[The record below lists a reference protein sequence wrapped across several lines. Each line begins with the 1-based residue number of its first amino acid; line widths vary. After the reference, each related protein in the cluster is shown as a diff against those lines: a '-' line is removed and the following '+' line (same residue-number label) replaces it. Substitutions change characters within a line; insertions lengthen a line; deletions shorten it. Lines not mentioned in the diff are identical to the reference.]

1 MSLVCELL
9 YLRGAEHGG
18 EDGEQ
23 VGRGVDDLARVLQ
36 QRRPV

>member
-1 MSLVCELL
+1 MSLVCEVL
-9 YLRGAEHGG
+9 YLRGAEQRG
-18 EDGEQ
+18 EDAEE